1 MKGAF
6 WVLAWALLSLSSS
19 GETRAAEI
27 SAELALRV
35 SEEGSVPL
43 WVNFADKAES
53 DPPSSLPEHLSAR
66 ALDRRA
72 KVRSADALTD
82 WRDLPLRREYLSFF
96 ESRGWKLRARSRW
109 LNAVSLDADPSMLA
123 ILAEQPFVKSL
134 TPVAGSL
141 RSESLPTAPA
151 LPSGAARDTM
161 IDYGLSESELAQIA
175 VPSAHAA
182 GYKGQGVIIGMLDTG
197 CSTMHEALQGV
208 DILGTWDFIQ
218 DDEIIADQPGDVPE
232 QDHHGSRTFSTLA
245 ANLPGSLVGV
255 AFEASYYLAKTEQEA
270 SEEPVEED
278 YWVAG
283 LEWLEAMGCDIVNS
297 SVGYKDWYTYEDL
310 DGDTAVST
318 VAADHAASLGLLVVA
333 AVGNERYDFGHMI
346 APSDGDSVL
355 AVGAVTP
362 DGGYSWFSSPGPTYD
377 GRIKPDVMARGEENY
392 TIDPASWSGYL
403 EVSGTSYCTA
413 LTSGVAALV
422 LCANPG
428 IGPMEIVEALRMT
441 GDHATV
447 PDNDY
452 GWGIVNALDAIE
464 YFKPSID
471 HDPLPDSEDSDY
483 GYPVTAE
490 ITTIQG
496 AITEAEVLYRIN
508 GGGWSGLILDPLG
521 EDLYGATLPAQAWG
535 STVDYYLRAANEG
548 GHEARHPAGAP
559 EVHHSF
565 NVDEDLLPPAI
576 DHVPLGDQAMPLW
589 PATVKAEVIDNLG
602 LASVLCES
610 WLNGDRQ
617 DDFELA
623 DMGGDDFEGQFPYTV
638 AEGDSVR
645 YRIVATDAAQAGN
658 QSTHPTYGE
667 HVFGI
672 RGGGGLVLLLVDG
685 ESFRD
690 CGGKPGPDKQWMP
703 APPDCGRSDS
713 ADWIMEALND
723 AGYLVQRENL
733 GGIDPGLWTSY
744 DLLVICSSERT
755 DPLNVEG
762 VPEALESYGAAGGR
776 LLCEGGELA
785 YKFREDSSFLNDVL
799 HVSGWLADYG
809 GDLELRAPEHPVANY
824 PFDLPM
830 ELPFSY
836 EYYTDQDVVAPASD
850 AVLVYGT
857 EAHPW
862 SGGIVVHDM
871 DPDPLGGQ
879 SVFLPFN
886 LGRLPEQE
894 AKQLVRNSAAW
905 LLAGFTSGSG
915 VVSGQI
921 VLPDAGDYS
930 DVTVTLTG
938 QDPWITGP
946 DGQFLFE
953 NVWEGNVLL
962 RAEKDGYAR
971 VDSVLMLGE
980 GQVIENLLIE
990 LQPVLILDYL
1000 SQPELPIPDNFPP
1013 GVYDTIWIQE
1023 PGSLLDLTV
1032 DIDISHS
1039 YVGDLVVKLISPSGT
1054 HVTLHNRSGG
1064 PSDDI
1069 VGTYP
1074 ITLIPAESLDILQGE
1089 SVSGPWRMR
1098 VADYAY
1104 DDVGV
1109 LHSWGLHIAMPVLST
1124 SAELPPAVFEL
1135 SGNWPNPF
1143 NPSTSLAFSLSDPA
1157 RTRLDIF
1164 DIRGRRLATL
1174 LDESLA
1180 AGTYSVVWH
1189 GTDQKG
1195 RALSSGVY
1203 FARLRSGEREAV
1215 HKMLLLK

>member
-1 MKGAF
+1 M
-6 WVLAWALLSLSSS
+6 WV
-19 GETRAAEI
+19 T
-27 SAELALRV
+27 
-35 SEEGSVPL
+35 
-43 WVNFADKAES
+43 FADKAEIA
-53 DPPSSLPEHLSAR
+53 DDASLPDHLSAR
-66 ALDRRA
+66 AMERRA
-72 KVRSADALTD
+72 KVRPEAALTD

-96 ESRGWKLRARSRW
+96 ESRGWTLRARSRW
-109 LNAVSLDADPSMLA
+109 LNAVSLDADESMLA
-123 ILAEQPFVKSL
+123 ILAELPFVKSL

-141 RSESLPTAPA
+141 RSDA
-151 LPSGAARDTM
+151 LPLRPATPAPGVRDSM
-161 IDYGLSESELAQIA
+161 IDYGLSESELEQIR
-175 VPSAHAA
+175 VPDAHAE
-182 GYKGQGVIIGMLDTG
+182 GYRGQGVIIGMLDTG
-197 CSTMHEALQGV
+197 CSTMHEALQNV

-218 DDEIIADQPGDVPE
+218 NDEIIADQPGDVPE

-245 ANLPGSLVGV
+245 AYLPGSLVGV

-297 SVGYKDWYTYEDL
+297 SVGYKDWYNYDDL

-355 AVGAVTP
+355 AVGAVTSNG
-362 DGGYSWFSSPGPTYD
+362 DYSWFSSPGPTYD
-377 GRIKPDVMARGEENY
+377 GRIKPDVMARGEGNY

-413 LTSGVAALV
+413 LTTGVAALV
-422 LCANPG
+422 LCANPE

-441 GDHATV
+441 GDHASE

-452 GWGIVNALDAIE
+452 GWGIVNALEAIE
-464 YFKPSID
+464 YFKPAID
-471 HDPLPDSEDSDY
+471 HDPLPDSEDSGY
-483 GYPVTAE
+483 GYEVTAE

-496 AITEAEVLYRIN
+496 GITEAEIQYRVN
-508 GGGWSGLILDPLG
+508 GGDWIALTLDPLG
-521 EDLYGATLPAQAWG
+521 EDQYGAILPAQAWY
-535 STVDYYLRAANEG
+535 STVDYYLRAMNDG
-548 GHEARHPAGAP
+548 GHEGTHPAGAP
-559 EVHHSF
+559 QIWHSF
-565 NVDEDLLPPAI
+565 YVGEDLEPPSI
-576 DHVPLGDQAMPLW
+576 DHVPLDDQALPLW
-589 PATVKAEVIDNLG
+589 PATVKAKVEDNLG

-610 WLNGDRQ
+610 WLNGEAQ
-617 DDFELA
+617 AAFEMM
-623 DMGGDDFEGQFPYTV
+623 DMGSDDFEGQFPFAV
-638 AEGDSVR
+638 EEGDSVR

-658 QSTHPTYGE
+658 QAAHPAYGE

-672 RGGGGLVLLLVDG
+672 RGSGGLVLLLIDG
-685 ESFRD
+685 ESFCD
-690 CGGKPGPDKQWMP
+690 GGGKPGSDKQWLP
-703 APPDCGRSDS
+703 APPDCGRSS
-713 ADWIMEALND
+713 SGDWILEALTA

-733 GGIDPGLWTSY
+733 GGIDPALWTSY
-744 DLLVICSSERT
+744 DLVVVSSSDRI

-785 YKFREDSSFLNDVL
+785 YKFREDASFLNDVL

-824 PFDLPM
+824 PFDLPAQ
-830 ELPFSY
+830 LPLSY
-836 EYYTDQDVVAPASD
+836 DYYTDQDVVSPASD

-862 SGGIVVHDM
+862 SAGIVVHDM

-886 LGRLPEQE
+886 LGRLPELE
-894 AKQLVRNSAAW
+894 AKRLVRNSAAW
-905 LLAGFTSGSG
+905 LLAGFTSGTG
-915 VVSGQI
+915 VVSGQV
-921 VLPDAGDYS
+921 VLPDTGDYS
-930 DVTVTLTG
+930 NVTVTLTG
-938 QDPWITGP
+938 QDTWITGP
-946 DGQFLFE
+946 DGLFLFE

-971 VDSVLMLGE
+971 ADSVLVLSE

-990 LQPVLILDYL
+990 MQPVTILDYL

-1013 GVYDTIWIQE
+1013 GVYDTIWVQE
-1023 PGSLLDLTV
+1023 PGTLLDLTV

-1039 YVGDLVVKLISPSGT
+1039 YVGDLVVKLLSPSGT

-1064 PSDDI
+1064 PSDNL

-1089 SVSGPWRMR
+1089 SVTGAWRMR

-1109 LHSWGLHIAMPVLST
+1109 LHSWGLHIAVPVMST
-1124 SAELPPAVFEL
+1124 SAEVTPMAFEL
-1135 SGNWPNPF
+1135 NGNWPNPF
-1143 NPSTSLAFSLSDPA
+1143 NPSTSVAFSLSEEA
-1157 RTRLDIF
+1157 RTRLEIF